1 MAVFPGDDV
10 DVDGGLQDLA
20 DAKFIV
26 RYEVKAARYI
36 EIINFIKHQHPHV
49 KESASTIPAPCKPR
63 TSTRLKRPLTD
74 SPIPITESKTES
86 NEEEEAPPP
95 KPKVRKKVLTE
106 IDPNFKA
113 PKKEI
118 EQATTECPTVDLD
131 HETKNFID
139 HYLGNGESGK
149 DWIAKWRKWIRN
161 QHKWNLERIAKKGSS
176 ANNYDPKQ
184 DMLSPEFEMPA
195 VRSTF
200 TDDAEYFF
208 THFDPENYDQFK
220 INWLERPSSRGHADE
235 IEEYEQS
242 FKFRKRLGEAE
253 QNGNRASVNA
263 GGSPKHSE
271 ENVLLSVS

>member
-1 MAVFPGDDV
+1 MARARNIKPGFFLNEDLVNLPFSTRLLFVGLWTIADREGRLCDKPKQIKMAVFPGDDV

-118 EQATTECPTVDLD
+118 EQATTERPTVDLD
-131 HETKNFID
+131 HETKNFI
-139 HYLGNGESGK
+139 
-149 DWIAKWRKWIRN
+149 
-161 QHKWNLERIAKKGSS
+161 
-176 ANNYDPKQ
+176 
-184 DMLSPEFEMPA
+184 
-195 VRSTF
+195 
-200 TDDAEYFF
+200 
-208 THFDPENYDQFK
+208 
-220 INWLERPSSRGHADE
+220 
-235 IEEYEQS
+235 
-242 FKFRKRLGEAE
+242 
-253 QNGNRASVNA
+253 
-263 GGSPKHSE
+263 
-271 ENVLLSVS
+271 